1 MQTMAR
7 RRWRKQDGSAPFVY
21 FLLAMVALGVGGCVL
36 MLYLS
41 GYPPGRWRFIAAP
54 PLPPGAAN
62 IATFYPSNEVERITE
77 FVTDQPVA
85 AITEFYRTE
94 LATQG
99 WTFQCRL
106 PDDSSC
112 ELWSVPIERGVVEVY
127 RQAGRGPEGPTLSI
141 FIASRG
147 GSASAGLEH
156 AVTIREC
163 CLPAYR

>member
-7 RRWRKQDGSAPFVY
+7 RRRQRRDGTEPFVY
-21 FLLAMVALGVGGCVL
+21 ALLAMVVLGVGGCVL

-41 GYPPGRWRFIAAP
+41 GYPPGRWRFITAP
-54 PLPPGAAN
+54 PLPPGAAE

-77 FVTDQPVA
+77 FVSDQPVA
-85 AITEFYRTE
+85 AITAFYRAE

-106 PDDSSC
+106 PDDSVC
-112 ELWSVPIERGVVEVY
+112 GRWSVPLEGGVTEVY
-127 RQAGRGPEGPTLSI
+127 RQPGRSAPGPTLSI
-141 FIASRG
+141 FITPRG
-147 GSASAGLEH
+147 NESGAGSEH
-156 AVTIREC
+156 AVTLHEC